1 MARRVHFFSSTSTAP
16 LTKTISCPSISFTVV
31 ISLRRESKGISPFLG
46 LWSRTCSGIS
56 PASLAMLNSA
66 VSMGSPSW
74 PEALLLRTAP
84 ISRSLTS
91 LLLLSFSSHDGCCC
105 VWLTYT
111 CSTSMRFCV
120 RVPVLSEQITET
132 HPRLSTAF
140 KSFMIACSLAIF
152 WVPMAWTMVTMEL
165 SASGMAA
172 TARATANIRASST
185 GSRRYRLS
193 KNTRPQMAMMAMAR
207 CPENRSRLT

>member
-1 MARRVHFFSSTSTAP
+1 
-16 LTKTISCPSISFTVV
+16 
-31 ISLRRESKGISPFLG
+31 
-46 LWSRTCSGIS
+46 
-56 PASLAMLNSA
+56 
-66 VSMGSPSW
+66 
-74 PEALLLRTAP
+74 
-84 ISRSLTS
+84 
-91 LLLLSFSSHDGCCC
+91 
-105 VWLTYT
+105 
-111 CSTSMRFCV
+111 MRFWV

-140 KSFMIACSLAIF
+140 RSFMIACSLAIF

-207 CPENRSRLT
+207 WPENRSRLT